1 MVTAHQLRGCPLTLL
16 AQQSRFPEQQHH
28 RHHHHHHRHPH
39 YLTSSPRIKPFPL
52 HPRWPRPSQAAQSLH
67 LHHRCLET
75 CRPHPL
81 HPHLVLMGQYHPH
94 PHPLREGLLISME
107 DKTQR

>member
-1 MVTAHQLRGCPLTLL
+1 MHQLRGCPLTLL
-16 AQQSRFPEQQHH
+16 AQSWFPEQHHHYH
-28 RHHHHHHRHPH
+28 RHRHRH
-39 YLTSSPRIKPFPL
+39 YLTSSPSRKRFPL
-52 HPRWPRPSQAAQSLH
+52 HPRRPRPSQAAQSLH

-81 HPHLVLMGQYHPH
+81 HPHLVLMDQCHLHPH
-94 PHPLREGLLISME
+94 HLREGPLIPLE